1 MRPPSLEAA
10 SPTAQ
15 GRRPSARPLPRRLGS
30 RPPPRARES
39 SMDHL
44 IALWVLL
51 LLPLAAL
58 AQGCPSG
65 CQCNQPQV
73 VFCAGRRSQAVP
85 SNLPQDTAYLYAFE
99 NGITSL
105 HDDSFWGLPAL
116 QQLDLSQNKISSLQ
130 RNVFQPLANLINLD
144 LSSNQLCE
152 ITNETFHGLRLL
164 ERLYL
169 DRNRIQHIHPAAFD
183 TLENLL
189 ELKLQNNQLHSVPP
203 LNLPKLLLLDVS
215 WNSIAAIEA
224 DAFHAVN
231 IESLKIAG
239 LGLSSLDEELFQT
252 LSNLHEL
259 DVSDNSLDRVP
270 QVLQGLR
277 GLTKLSLA
285 GNAQISQL
293 QAEDFRELHN
303 LQELDI
309 SNLNLNTI
317 PRDFFSFFP
326 RLRAVTA
333 AENPF
338 NCICQL
344 SWFVHWVHSS
354 KVMLR
359 RSEETRCHFPP
370 KNAAKLLQHLE
381 YTDFGCP
388 ITTTPTLRTTTLRP
402 AVRLTSSKHSAPEP
416 SSAAPTPASAPRRDS
431 STSSPLTARQGLTSP
446 ETQICSPWT
455 CFNGGTCQLDA
466 HNHLQCLCPEGFAG
480 WNCESEIKRTTLL
493 PVTQAPTQSKQI
505 SIKAVTSTSLTV
517 DLKNYKESKDQLKG
531 IRLTYRNLSGSDK
544 RPVTLSLPTSLS
556 EYTVRALKPNSTYHI
571 CTGPLGEKLSEGDF
585 CIEAQTATQVTHQQ
599 HLPVTQTKDSNLTLM
614 IVPAVAA
621 VLLLVVAVAVVT
633 YYLRHRWAKTH
644 SEAGVDA
651 GPLELEGVKPC
662 LENRDL
668 ANHSQKLPEN
678 AAVPLGLECEV
689 PLMQPRY
696 PSNNNSTAL
705 KPSYF

>member
-1 MRPPSLEAA
+1 ME
-10 SPTAQ
+10 
-15 GRRPSARPLPRRLGS
+15 
-30 RPPPRARES
+30 
-39 SMDHL
+39 HL
-44 IALWVLL
+44 IILL
-51 LLPLAAL
+51 LLFLLRLAAL
-58 AQGCPSG
+58 VQGCPSG
-65 CQCNQPQV
+65 CQCNQPQT
-73 VFCAGRRSQAVP
+73 VFCAGRRSHAVP
-85 SNLPQDTAYLYAFE
+85 SGLPQDTAYLYTFE

-105 HDDSFWGLPAL
+105 HDDSFRGLPEL

-144 LSSNQLCE
+144 LSSNQLRE

-169 DRNRIQHIHPAAFD
+169 DRNRIQRIHPAAFD

-215 WNSIAAIEA
+215 QNGIAAIKA
-224 DAFHAVN
+224 GAFHAAN

-239 LGLSSLDEELFQT
+239 LGLSSLDDELFQT
-252 LSNLHEL
+252 LGNLHEL

-270 QVLQGLR
+270 QVLQRLR

-293 QAEDFRELHN
+293 QAEDFRELQN

-317 PRDFFSFFP
+317 PRDFFSLFP
-326 RLRAVTA
+326 RLRAITA

-344 SWFVHWVHSS
+344 SWFVHWVHNS
-354 KVMLR
+354 KVTLR

-370 KNAAKLLQHLE
+370 KNAARLLQHLE

-388 ITTTPTLRTTTLRP
+388 ATTTPAPTLRTTTLRP
-402 AVRLTSSKHSAPEP
+402 AMLLTSSEHAALEP
-416 SSAAPTPASAPRRDS
+416 SSAAPTHTPEAQQDG
-431 STSSPLTARQGLTSP
+431 STLVPLTAWQGPASP
-446 ETQICSPWT
+446 KTQICPPQM
-455 CFNGGTCQLDA
+455 CFNGGTCWLDA
-466 HNHLQCLCPEGFAG
+466 HDHLQCLCPEGFSG
-480 WNCESEIKRTTLL
+480 VYCESQVRRTTS
-493 PVTQAPTQSKQI
+493 PPATQVPTQSKQI
-505 SIKAVTSTSLTV
+505 SIKQVGSTSLTV
-517 DLKNYKESKDQLKG
+517 DLKNYKQSKDHLKG
-531 IRLTYRNLSGSDK
+531 IRLTYRNLSGLDK

-571 CTGPLGEKLSEGDF
+571 CTRPLGEKLSEGDF
-585 CIEAQTATQVTHQQ
+585 CIEAQTAAQGTHQQ
-599 HLPVTQTKDSNLTLM
+599 HLPVTQAKDSNLTLM

-621 VLLLVVAVAVVT
+621 VLLLVVAVAAVT
-633 YYLRHRWAKTH
+633 YYLRHRRAKTH
-644 SEAGVDA
+644 SNTAVDS

-668 ANHSQKLPEN
+668 SNHSQKLPEN
-678 AAVPLGLECEV
+678 VAVPISLECEV

-696 PSNNNSTAL
+696 PSNKNNTVL